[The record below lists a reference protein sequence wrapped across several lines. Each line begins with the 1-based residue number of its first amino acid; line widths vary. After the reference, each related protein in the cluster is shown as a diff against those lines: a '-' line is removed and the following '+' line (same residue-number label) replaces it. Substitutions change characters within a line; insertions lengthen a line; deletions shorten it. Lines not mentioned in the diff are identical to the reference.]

1 MSEVTM
7 CTRESDINVKY
18 GLFDLREEREMARSS
33 LKYIYADMTDIKR
46 SYFNLGF
53 HLHEFRQCKYYEDFG
68 YPSFEEF
75 CEANFEM
82 DKGAVSRCI
91 NVFLMASAYNDK
103 VYVMGTETHGCAMEI
118 SDKFREYNYSQ
129 LCEMLPLSDK
139 QRNKI
144 KPEMTI
150 KQIREIKNQPDIT
163 ERQVLGF
170 VDYFRNKVKPFTRSA
185 LMELLGEK
193 AKTYNSHCGPG
204 MVGYQLKPG
213 KVSIDFGEYYSF
225 SKVLDFYEKCGGE
238 FEAEEVAT
246 SQPELVKKCN
256 EPEVFQYV
264 DEIVK
269 FDDEDVGSPDFV
281 TALWDCIEDVLD
293 AMVYQLLI
301 YSRSGKSFEIET
313 MDGEKYK
320 LLFMAANEN

>member
-33 LKYIYADMTDIKR
+33 LKYIYADMTDIKW
-46 SYFNLGF
+46 SYFKLGF

-68 YPSFEEF
+68 FTSFEEF
-75 CEANFEM
+75 CEANFEL

-118 SDKFREYNYSQ
+118 SDKFKAYNYSQ

-150 KQIREIKNQPDIT
+150 KQIREIKNQPDIP
-163 ERQVLGF
+163 EDMIIEF
-170 VDYFRNKVKPFTRSA
+170 VEYFRNEVTKFTRDRILKCFEVHGKRYSSRHGDKINYEF
-185 LMELLGEK
+185 M
-193 AKTYNSHCGPG
+193 PG
-204 MVGYQLKPG
+204 KLRVGYG
-213 KVSIDFGEYYSF
+213 TDYNSF

-238 FEAEEVAT
+238 FDEEVAT
-246 SQPELVKKCN
+246 SQPVKELVPTGKDSNIIQVYKK
-256 EPEVFQYV
+256 VM
-264 DEIVK
+264 DI
-269 FDDEDVGSPDFV
+269 
-281 TALWDCIEDVLD
+281 L
-293 AMVYQLLI
+293 
-301 YSRSGKSFEIET
+301 GKYDNVSNICA
-313 MDGEKYK
+313 DNGKV
-320 LLFMAANEN
+320 LFMVDGKHYKISCNLQK

>member
-46 SYFNLGF
+46 SYFKLGF

-68 YPSFEEF
+68 FSSFEEF
-75 CEANFEM
+75 CETNFEL

-91 NVFLMASAYNDK
+91 NVFLMASAYNDTQ
-103 VYVMGTETHGCAMEI
+103 YIMGTETHGCAMEI
-118 SDKFREYNYSQ
+118 SDRFKEYNYSQ

-150 KQIREIKNQPDIT
+150 KQIREIKNQPDIS
-163 ERQVLGF
+163 ERQVIGF
-170 VDYFRNKVKPFTRSA
+170 VSYFRKDVKPFFRSS
-185 LMELLGEK
+185 LMELLEQK
-193 AKTYNSHCGPG
+193 AKSEPGIWNSGI
-204 MVGYQLKPG
+204 VRYELKPG
-213 KVSIDFGEYYSF
+213 KVSIDFGKYCSF

-238 FEAEEVAT
+238 FDEEVAT
-246 SQPELVKKCN
+246 SQPVKELIPTGKDSNIIQVYKKIM
-256 EPEVFQYV
+256 
-264 DEIVK
+264 DILAK
-269 FDDEDVGSPDFV
+269 FDNVSNICADN
-281 TALWDCIEDVLD
+281 
-293 AMVYQLLI
+293 
-301 YSRSGKSFEIET
+301 GKV
-313 MDGEKYK
+313 
-320 LLFMAANEN
+320 LFMVDGKHYKISCGLQK

>member
-1 MSEVTM
+1 MSEITM

-46 SYFNLGF
+46 SYFKLGF

-68 YPSFEEF
+68 FTSFEEF
-75 CEANFEM
+75 CEANFEL

-103 VYVMGTETHGCAMEI
+103 QYIMGTETHGCAMEI
-118 SDKFREYNYSQ
+118 SDRFKEYNYSQ

-163 ERQVLGF
+163 ERQVFGF
-170 VDYFRNKVKPFTRSA
+170 VSYFRKDVKPFTRNA
-185 LMELLGEK
+185 LMQLLEEQ
-193 AKTYNSHCGPG
+193 AKSYGGHCGPG

-213 KVSIDFGEYYSF
+213 KVSIDFGEYHSF
-225 SKVLDFYEKCGGE
+225 SNVLDYYEKCGGE
-238 FEAEEVAT
+238 FEPEVAT
-246 SQPELVKKCN
+246 SQPVKELIPTGKDSNIIQVYKKIM
-256 EPEVFQYV
+256 
-264 DEIVK
+264 DI
-269 FDDEDVGSPDFV
+269 
-281 TALWDCIEDVLD
+281 L
-293 AMVYQLLI
+293 
-301 YSRSGKSFEIET
+301 GKYDNVSNVCA
-313 MDGEKYK
+313 DNGKV
-320 LLFMAANEN
+320 LFMVDGKHYKISCSLQK